1 MRLIFAGTPQTAVP
15 SLQALLKSD
24 QHDVVAVLTR
34 PHARAGRGRREVAS
48 PVEQAAADADIPV
61 LTPRRL
67 SDPDFLEQL
76 IELRPD
82 CCPVVAFGAL
92 IPAAARAVPGRGWV
106 NLHFSLLPAWRGAA
120 PVQHAILHGDEITG
134 ASTFEIEAGL
144 DTGPVYGVVT
154 EEIRRT
160 DTAGELLE
168 RLARSGADLL
178 VATLQGISDGSLVA
192 RPQPADG
199 VSVAPKITADDAR
212 IDWSA
217 PAVQVDRLVRAC
229 TPAPGAW
236 TVFRGQRLKLG
247 PVRVVTR
254 DGLAAGEL
262 RADKHSVL
270 VGTATAPVELS
281 DVQAPGKRPTPAS
294 DWARGIRPSTGECLG

>member
-92 IPAAARAVPGRGWV
+92 IPAAALAVPRHGWV

-199 VSVAPKITADDAR
+199 VSVAPKITVDDAR

-281 DVQAPGKRPTPAS
+281 DVQAPGKRPAPAS
-294 DWARGIRPSTGECLG
+294 DWARGIRPSSGECLG